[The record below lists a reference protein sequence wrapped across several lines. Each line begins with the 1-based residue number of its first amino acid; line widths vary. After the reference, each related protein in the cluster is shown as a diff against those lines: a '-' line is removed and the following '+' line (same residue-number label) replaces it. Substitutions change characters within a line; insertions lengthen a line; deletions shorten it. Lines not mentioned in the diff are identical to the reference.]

1 MTAKYTKGPKIN
13 DPIVALHL
21 ILEGHPIYCA
31 DKCQNSGWLQ
41 NSQINMI
48 AAAARK
54 GVLFYAIPKEKAD
67 E

>member
-1 MTAKYTKGPKIN
+1 MTAKYTKGPKIT
-13 DPIVALHL
+13 DPIVAVHL
-21 ILEGHPIYCA
+21 ILERHPIYWH

-54 GVLFYAIPKEKAD
+54 GILFYAIPKEKTD